1 MFCPK
6 CKAEYRDGFTE
17 CADCNIAL
25 VYELP
30 AEIEREKN
38 NGCVDLKELLTTNDQ
53 GEIALFKS
61 ILEGEKI
68 PFVPQGDHFS
78 TMQAYGMTVRF
89 LVPKDYLEQARQLLE
104 EFI

>member
-1 MFCPK
+1 
-6 CKAEYRDGFTE
+6 
-17 CADCNIAL
+17 

-30 AEIEREKN
+30 TESDQDKN
-38 NGCVDLKELLTTNDQ
+38 NEYVDLKELLTTNDQ

-61 ILEGEKI
+61 ILEGENI

-78 TMQAYGMTVRF
+78 TTQAYGMTVRF
-89 LVPKDYLEQARQLLE
+89 LVPEAFLEQANKLLE